1 LLVAAAARHGCVR
14 LNSAD
19 TANVAYSPDTP
30 GTLQAGN
37 APRGRVPVVVATTV
51 FLSFISFWRAAA
63 IVLADLGSSAFY
75 AGGIAEH
82 ALGKAAPWFIL
93 GVMLF
98 SFAVRAIYI
107 ESSVMFVRGGVYRVV
122 KEAMGPTFGKL
133 SVSALLFDYVLTG
146 PISGVSAGQYIVG
159 LANDVTARLGVPLEL
174 PANGTAALIAIGIIL
189 YFWRRNTVGLHES
202 SGDALR
208 IVQVTT
214 VMVVVLL
221 GWAVVTLLVRGGH
234 LPPPPTLPNLR
245 FTDEAVGWLKGTPLP
260 GITAIAVMIG
270 LGHSFLAM
278 SGWES
283 LAQVYREIEHPK
295 PVNLRRAGMV
305 VFLYSLVFT
314 ASVSFLAAALIPD
327 AIRDTFRD
335 NLIAGLAMHL
345 VGPQPLRLFF
355 QGFVVVVG
363 FLILAGAC
371 NTALVGSNAVLNRV
385 SEDGVLTDWFR
396 KPHRR
401 FGTTYR
407 ILNLIVVLQ
416 VMTVVISG
424 GDVYILGEAYAF
436 GVVWSFAL
444 QSLAMLVLRRKVP
457 GAREWRVPFNPRIRG
472 VEIPVGLA
480 MIAAFLFAIAV
491 VNLFTKQ
498 LATIWGMTFTAGL
511 FVVFTVSQR
520 QMERAAATKKSG
532 LDQFQLLPAGDL
544 GLGEVA
550 ARPGNILVPVR
561 DYNTLAHLQWALGH
575 VEPERHDVVAVT
587 VRLLSGPD
595 AGFKDFHQ
603 AEVFSDYEQLLFTK
617 VVAVAE
623 RLGRPV
629 KLLVVPAT
637 NVFDA
642 IAQTAV
648 RLSSSEIVLG
658 DSAKF
663 SAADQ
668 ARMLGQAWERVDG
681 SGKLRTRL
689 LAYKMSG
696 EVQSFLL
703 GPHAPTLTRED
714 LDLIHNLW
722 LEAVGEVGI
731 DLHHR
736 DIVRVALED
745 LRHDLTGRTR
755 GDVLARIRRQAG
767 RPLPAE
773 AVPAATPPGTETGGE
788 PPADKPFGD
797 PSSC

>member
-1 LLVAAAARHGCVR
+1 MDGLPLDSGTQPPVSTDSGVA
-14 LNSAD
+14 
-19 TANVAYSPDTP
+19 
-30 GTLQAGN
+30 Q
-37 APRGRVPVVVATTV
+37 RGRVRVVVATTV

-82 ALGKAAPWFIL
+82 ALGKAAPWFVL

-146 PISGVSAGQYIVG
+146 PISGVSAGQYIAG
-159 LANDVTARLGVPLEL
+159 LANDLSQRLGFPLNL
-174 PANGTAALIAIGIIL
+174 PTNETAAIIAIAVII
-189 YFWRRNTVGLHES
+189 YFWRRNTVGLRES

-221 GWAVVTLLVRGGH
+221 AWSALTLLLRGGQ
-234 LPPPPTLPNLR
+234 LPPSPTVAHLHFSDDAL
-245 FTDEAVGWLKGTPLP
+245 GWLEGTALP
-260 GITAIAVMIG
+260 GITVIALMVG

-295 PVNLRRAGMV
+295 PLNLRRAGLV
-305 VFLYSLVFT
+305 VFLFSLVFT
-314 ASVSFLAAALIPD
+314 TSVSFLAVAFIPD
-327 AIRDTFRD
+327 AERGAFRD
-335 NLIAGLAMHL
+335 NLISGLAMHL
-345 VGPQPLRLFF
+345 AGPHNLLLVF

-363 FLILAGAC
+363 FLLLASAC
-371 NTALVGSNAVLNRV
+371 NTAIVGSNAVVNRV

-396 KPHRR
+396 KPHRK

-407 ILNLIVVLQ
+407 ILNLIVALQ
-416 VMTVVISG
+416 VVTVLVSRG
-424 GDVYILGEAYAF
+424 NVYVLGEAYAF

-444 QSLAMLVLRRKVP
+444 QSLAMLVLRHKVP
-457 GAREWRVPFNPRIRG
+457 EKREWRVPLNPRIGGRE
-472 VEIPVGLA
+472 VPVGLGL
-480 MIAAFLFAIAV
+480 IAIALFSIATI
-491 VNLFTKQ
+491 NLLTKQ
-498 LATIWGMTFTAGL
+498 LATIWGMTFTAVL
-511 FVVFTVSQR
+511 YTVFTVSQR
-520 QMERAAATKKSG
+520 RNERFAAQRASG
-532 LDQFQLLPAGDL
+532 LDQFQLLPAADL
-544 GLGEVA
+544 GLTEVA

-561 DYNTLAHLQWALGH
+561 DYNTLAHLNWALGH
-575 VEPERHDVVAVT
+575 VAPDQHDVVAVT
-587 VRLLSGPD
+587 VRLLQGPD
-595 AGFKDFHQ
+595 AGFQGFHQ
-603 AEVFSDYEQLLFTK
+603 AEIFTDYEQLLFTK

-623 RLGRPV
+623 RQGRPV

-663 SAADQ
+663 AAADQ
-668 ARMLGQAWERVDG
+668 ARLLGQAWERVENSD
-681 SGKLRTRL
+681 KLRTRL
-689 LAYKMSG
+689 LTYKLNG
-696 EVQSFLL
+696 DVQSYLL
-703 GPHAPTLTRED
+703 GPHAPTLSRDD
-714 LDLIHNLW
+714 LDLIHQLW
-722 LEAVGEVGI
+722 LETVGEVGI
-731 DLHHR
+731 DVHHR

-745 LRHDLTGRTR
+745 MSGQLKGKSRRE
-755 GDVLARIRRQAG
+755 VLARIRRQAG
-767 RPLPAE
+767 RPVPPDAVLPA
-773 AVPAATPPGTETGGE
+773 APPGKEAE
-788 PPADKPFGD
+788 ESPPPRAL
-797 PSSC
+797 